1 MSNVRKNDVKRVISV
16 NVEVGEFTMIVP
28 HYLSYCYDII
38 KESHPELKGSVMVV
52 TRVPGQVTCNAC
64 GTLPA
69 VRSLSREENE
79 SYLNDSGLQLKTDK
93 ERRITPCEAHYKLIK
108 KKKKG
113 DDKIKKSR
121 FSAQNAPRI
130 GKQVGKRI
138 QDM

>member
-1 MSNVRKNDVKRVISV
+1 MPQVRKYARKDDD
-16 NVEVGEFTMIVP
+16 GEHAGTGK
-28 HYLSYCYDII
+28 SCNI
-38 KESHPELKGSVMVV
+38 KGC
-52 TRVPGQVTCNAC
+52 TA
-64 GTLPA
+64 PA

-79 SYLNDSGLQLKTDK
+79 SYLNDAGLQLKSDK

-108 KKKKG
+108 KKKKN

-130 GKQVGKRI
+130 AKQTGKRI

>member
-64 GTLPA
+64 GHVSEVSFASPEQERPTGDAMKTAMEPA
-69 VRSLSREENE
+69 TGTGAGGEVPAGAMMAPSVFTCAACK
-79 SYLNDSGLQLKTDK
+79 GTDTT
-93 ERRITPCEAHYKLIK
+93 ITGGRQAKVVSMK
-108 KKKKG
+108 V
-113 DDKIKKSR
+113 DD
-121 FSAQNAPRI
+121 
-130 GKQVGKRI
+130 
-138 QDM
+138 

>member
-1 MSNVRKNDVKRVISV
+1 MAFFNSRTFLSPRSPRRYTMPQVRKYAKK
-16 NVEVGEFTMIVP
+16 GEGEEHQGSGKV
-28 HYLSYCYDII
+28 CNI
-38 KESHPELKGSVMVV
+38 KG
-52 TRVPGQVTCNAC
+52 C
-64 GTLPA
+64 TLPA